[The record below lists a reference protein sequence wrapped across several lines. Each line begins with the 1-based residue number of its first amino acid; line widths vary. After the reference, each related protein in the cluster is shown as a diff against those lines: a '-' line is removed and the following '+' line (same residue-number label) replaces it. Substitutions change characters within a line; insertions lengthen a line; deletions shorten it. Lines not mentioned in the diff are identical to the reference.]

1 LLRISLAILIAPQQF
16 RQELIMA
23 DLSGKKAFVTGGAR
37 GIGAAIVRRLARD
50 GAELAFTYVS
60 NRDKADALAAE
71 IRAAGGKAEAIQAD
85 SGDAAALAAAIAR
98 GADRM
103 GGLDIIVANAGVF
116 TPGTVDQFSLDDFDR
131 TLAVNVR
138 GVFVAVQEAA
148 RHMRSGGRIL
158 TIGSTNA
165 ERVPFPG
172 MAPYAMSKAAVA
184 GLVRGLARDL
194 GPRGIT
200 VNNVQPGPVD
210 TDMNPDD
217 GDFAAQVR
225 AVTALERYARTEE
238 IADFVGWL
246 SSAESSYITGAS
258 LNVDGGFAT

>member
-1 LLRISLAILIAPQQF
+1 
-16 RQELIMA
+16 MA

-50 GAELAFTYVS
+50 GAELAFTYVGS
-60 NRDKADALAAE
+60 RDTAEALAAE
-71 IRAAGGKAEAIQAD
+71 IVSNGGKAQAIQAD
-85 SGDAAALAAAIAR
+85 SADAAALSGAIAKA
-98 GADRM
+98 ADRM
-103 GGLDIIVANAGVF
+103 GGLDILVANAGVF
-116 TPGTVDQFSLDDFDR
+116 TPGTIDEFKLDDFDR

-138 GVFVAVQEAA
+138 GVFVAAQEAA
-148 RHMRSGGRIL
+148 RHLGSGGRII

-165 ERVPFPG
+165 GRAPFPG

-210 TDMNPDD
+210 TDMNPDS
-217 GDFAAQVR
+217 GDFAAMVR
-225 AVTALERYARTEE
+225 ASTALNRYADVSE
-238 IADFVGWL
+238 IAAFVAWL
-246 SSAESSYITGAS
+246 SSAEASYLTGAS
-258 LNVDGGFAT
+258 LTIDGGFQA